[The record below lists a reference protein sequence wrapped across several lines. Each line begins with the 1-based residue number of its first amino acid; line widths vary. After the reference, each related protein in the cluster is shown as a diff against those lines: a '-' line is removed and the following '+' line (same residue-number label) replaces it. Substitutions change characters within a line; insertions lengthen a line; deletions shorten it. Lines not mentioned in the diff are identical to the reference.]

1 MRRWLKGLASGLS
14 AAAAGAV
21 LLLTPPG
28 VEFERGVGLAG
39 LFKLRGPIAP
49 PADVVVVAID
59 DQTGERL
66 GLSKLPR
73 EWRRSIHAQLVS
85 SLTRRGASAVVFDFD
100 FQLPKKAEDDAAFAA
115 AIAES
120 GRVVLAEKL
129 VGKRQPILAP
139 DGKPGG
145 SVWIEQL
152 LPPTAPLAEAA
163 KGLGPFPLPKV
174 DVAVHE
180 FWTFKPS
187 VGDAPTMP
195 AVALQLH
202 AMLGYRHLLALAQ
215 SAAPS
220 GEPLL
225 PPPPGEQARAAEVRD
240 FMRAVRAGFVNHP
253 DLGNRI
259 LKLLDGET
267 GSNLSPAD
275 RRSIAALVDLYS
287 GGEHR
292 LLNFYGP
299 AGTIPTVPYHLVA
312 LDGARDNES
321 GLPDLHGKVA
331 FVGFSDP
338 YDPGQPDRFYTV
350 FTNSDGV
357 DLSGVE
363 IAATGFANLLT
374 NHSVR
379 AVDLPTELAMV
390 AVFGVAVGM
399 LVYLLPA
406 IAGVPLVLAASA
418 AYAIAAYHTFSR
430 ADLWLPLATPL
441 LVQLPLALFVGLIAQ
456 YLSER
461 DKKRRATSAISLYLP
476 EHLARDFTEKALDPS
491 ALNRVTHSVCFA
503 SDMAG
508 FTTIAEKL
516 RPKELAAF
524 LNDYFESLSGPLKR
538 HKVDVIE
545 FRADG
550 IMCAWTTEQPDAAVR
565 RSALQAAVEA
575 VETIARFKERHS
587 LLSQSL
593 RIGLETGMVY
603 VGHAGGGG
611 HFVYSIVGDC
621 ANTAARIE
629 GLNKHLGTQ
638 VLASGTA
645 IEGVEGLLTR
655 FLGEFIFVGKTEALP
670 IYEIMGRAEIA
681 AASERRL
688 CERFAQAMEVLREG
702 RWRDA
707 GDLFEEILR
716 DFPDDGPARFHLAR
730 CRKHADA
737 PPEHPPWQVRMDSK

>member
-1 MRRWLKGLASGLS
+1 M
-14 AAAAGAV
+14 
-21 LLLTPPG
+21 
-28 VEFERGVGLAG
+28 
-39 LFKLRGPIAP
+39 
-49 PADVVVVAID
+49 
-59 DQTGERL
+59 
-66 GLSKLPR
+66 
-73 EWRRSIHAQLVS
+73 
-85 SLTRRGASAVVFDFD
+85 
-100 FQLPKKAEDDAAFAA
+100 
-115 AIAES
+115 
-120 GRVVLAEKL
+120 
-129 VGKRQPILAP
+129 
-139 DGKPGG
+139 
-145 SVWIEQL
+145 EQL

-180 FWTFKPS
+180 IWTFKPS
-187 VGDAPTMP
+187 VGDAATMP

-202 AMLGYRHLLALAQ
+202 AMAGYPHLLALAQ
-215 SAAPS
+215 TTAPS
-220 GEPLL
+220 GETFL
-225 PPPPGEQARAAEVRD
+225 PPPPDEQARATELRG
-240 FMRAVRAGFVNHP
+240 FMRSVRAGFVQHP
-253 DLGNRI
+253 DLGGRI
-259 LKLLDGET
+259 LERLDEES
-267 GSNLSPAD
+267 GSDLAPAD
-275 RRSIAALVDLYS
+275 RRSIRALVDLYS

-299 AGTIPTVPYHLVA
+299 AGTIQTVPYHLVA
-312 LDGARDNES
+312 VDGAPEDES
-321 GLPDLHGKVA
+321 RLPDLRGKVA

-350 FTNSDGV
+350 FTNAEGV

-363 IAATGFANLLT
+363 IAATAFANILT
-374 NHSVR
+374 NRSLR
-379 AVDLPTELAMV
+379 AVDLPTELAVV
-390 AVFGVAVGM
+390 ALFGVVVGM

-406 IAGVPLVLAASA
+406 IVGVPLVLAGSA
-418 AYAIAAYHTFSR
+418 AYAAVAYQAFSK

-461 DKKRRATSAISLYLP
+461 DKKRRATRAISLYLP
-476 EHLARDFTEKALDPS
+476 EHLARDFTEKALDAS

-524 LNDYFESLSGPLKR
+524 LNDYFESLSGPLRR

-550 IMCAWTTEQPDAAVR
+550 IMCAWTTEQPDVAVR
-565 RSALQAAVEA
+565 RSAVHAALEA
-575 VETIARFKERHS
+575 VETIARFKQRHS

-593 RIGLETGMVY
+593 RIGLESGMVY

-638 VLASGTA
+638 ILATRAA
-645 IEGVEGLLTR
+645 IDGVEGLLSR

-670 IYEIMGRAEIA
+670 IYEIMGREEIA
-681 AASERRL
+681 GESQRQLRD
-688 CERFAQAMEVLREG
+688 RFAQAMDVMKDA
-702 RWRDA
+702 RWSDA
-707 GDLFEEILR
+707 GDVFEDILR
-716 DFPDDGPARFHLAR
+716 DYPDDGPAGFHLAR
-730 CRKHADA
+730 CRRHAEA
-737 PPEHPPWQVRMDSK
+737 PPAHAPWQVRMDSK

>member
-1 MRRWLKGLASGLS
+1 
-14 AAAAGAV
+14 
-21 LLLTPPG
+21 
-28 VEFERGVGLAG
+28 
-39 LFKLRGPIAP
+39 
-49 PADVVVVAID
+49 
-59 DQTGERL
+59 
-66 GLSKLPR
+66 
-73 EWRRSIHAQLVS
+73 
-85 SLTRRGASAVVFDFD
+85 
-100 FQLPKKAEDDAAFAA
+100 
-115 AIAES
+115 
-120 GRVVLAEKL
+120 
-129 VGKRQPILAP
+129 
-139 DGKPGG
+139 
-145 SVWIEQL
+145 
-152 LPPTAPLAEAA
+152 
-163 KGLGPFPLPKV
+163 
-174 DVAVHE
+174 
-180 FWTFKPS
+180 
-187 VGDAPTMP
+187 
-195 AVALQLH
+195 
-202 AMLGYRHLLALAQ
+202 
-215 SAAPS
+215 
-220 GEPLL
+220 
-225 PPPPGEQARAAEVRD
+225 
-240 FMRAVRAGFVNHP
+240 
-253 DLGNRI
+253 
-259 LKLLDGET
+259 
-267 GSNLSPAD
+267 
-275 RRSIAALVDLYS
+275 
-287 GGEHR
+287 
-292 LLNFYGP
+292 
-299 AGTIPTVPYHLVA
+299 
-312 LDGARDNES
+312 
-321 GLPDLHGKVA
+321 
-331 FVGFSDP
+331 
-338 YDPGQPDRFYTV
+338 
-350 FTNSDGV
+350 
-357 DLSGVE
+357 
-363 IAATGFANLLT
+363 
-374 NHSVR
+374 VR